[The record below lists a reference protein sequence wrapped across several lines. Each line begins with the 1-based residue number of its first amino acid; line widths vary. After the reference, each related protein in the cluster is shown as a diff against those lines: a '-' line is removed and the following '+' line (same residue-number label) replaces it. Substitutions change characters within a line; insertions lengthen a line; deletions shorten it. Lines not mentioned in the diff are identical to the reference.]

1 MSRTR
6 LPIVLHLT
14 PEEIY
19 RRYRTCRTGV
29 EKTHW
34 HLIWLLTRSESP
46 RSPAQAAA
54 AVGLTAVWARAILK
68 RWNAE
73 GPAGL
78 IDRRGDTNGGHSK
91 LTTDQQVDLWAA
103 LQQPPPDGGLW
114 TGPKVRGYVRD
125 RFGVGIAKPTG
136 WRWLRGLG
144 FSLQVP
150 RPCHPKAATPAQQQA
165 WKRGHGPVDCRAA
178 PPAPREAGRVLGR
191 G

>member
-1 MSRTR
+1 MSRAR
-6 LPIVLHLT
+6 LPLVPHLD
-14 PEEIY
+14 PDQIY
-19 RRYRTCRTGV
+19 RRYRACRGGV

-34 HLIWLLTRSESP
+34 HLIWLMARPEQPLT
-46 RSPAQAAA
+46 PARAAA
-54 AVGLTAVWARAILK
+54 AVGLSTVWARAVLR

-78 IDRRGDTNGGHSK
+78 TNRRKGACGGRSK
-91 LTTDQQVDLWAA
+91 LTTDQQVDLWAT

-114 TGPKVRGYVRD
+114 TGPKARAYVRD
-125 RFGVGIAKPTG
+125 RWGVAITEPTG

-150 RPCHPKAATPAQQQA
+150 RPCHPKAATAAEKQA
-165 WKRGHGPVDCRAA
+165 WKRGHRPVGCRAA
-178 PPAPREAGRVLGR
+178 PPASREAGRGLGR